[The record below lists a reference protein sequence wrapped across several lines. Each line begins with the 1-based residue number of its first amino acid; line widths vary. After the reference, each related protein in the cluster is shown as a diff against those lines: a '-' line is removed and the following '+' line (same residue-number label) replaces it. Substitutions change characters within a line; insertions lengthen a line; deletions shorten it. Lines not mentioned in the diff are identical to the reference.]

1 MKQRICF
8 ILIFSKFCI
17 STSFIDS
24 IPISKAVPLNRQNS
38 YDKKALLNHESNNQ
52 CENI

>member
-8 ILIFSKFCI
+8 ILFFSKFCI

-24 IPISKAVPLNRQNS
+24 VPISEAVPLKRQNS
-38 YDKKALLNHESNNQ
+38 YDKKALLNHEGNNQ
-52 CENI
+52 RENI